1 MDIIGADYS
10 YGIAILKTTEGWYW
24 MKTCAYCG
32 SSIEIMDRNYCYCSF
47 CVMKL
52 KYEDVQEN
60 GKRKNFLPDSQPS
73 LSDLNKSTPELME
86 LTTVELLCLLKFAR
100 KERTDIYKR
109 RYTFIRA
116 MKEGAEEFFEAEQYT
131 FSEYEKMTRKCF
143 VLENII
149 RERIGYSPSKLTD
162 SYIQN
167 LAAKMEESLRK
178 DMIIQ
183 KPKPIKE

>member
-10 YGIAILKTTEGWYW
+10 YGIAILKTMEGWYW

-116 MKEGAEEFFEAEQYT
+116 MKEGAEEFSEAEQYT

-149 RERIGYSPSKLTD
+149 RERIGYYPSKLTD